1 MNFQHYSSSVTWSF
15 RNQSKMLICCF
26 KTFLIIINA
35 ENSSA
40 ASYFYRSHET
50 FSEFFDEYEF
60 QKNSI

>member
-1 MNFQHYSSSVTWSF
+1 
-15 RNQSKMLICCF
+15 MLICCF

-40 ASYFYRSHET
+40 ASYFYT

-60 QKNSI
+60 QKEQHLVETKML